1 MRPSRI
7 VLLLVAI
14 LAGGLAA
21 FLATRGDAP
30 APQVVTETKVVEEQ
44 KTQILVAIGPIGV
57 GQRLSPETVQWQAWP
72 EGAVRP
78 EYINVNATPDALD
91 QLTGAV
97 ARFEIFPGEPIIE
110 QKLVRAEQ
118 GYLSAVLDT
127 GRRGVS
133 IGVSAASAS
142 GGFIVPN
149 DHVDVILTR
158 SGATGLI
165 SQTILENVKVLAIG
179 ARLGETG
186 TTGGPSNPDNPRAEV
201 FADQTIATLDLD
213 PVQAETVI
221 NASRV
226 GTLSLALR
234 SIVDFD
240 EAPGEMTRRSSQQ
253 AVRIIRGGNESSVMA
268 GSAAEAEVTAEVDP
282 AAYVLPDGSIAPL
295 PAGEV
300 PPEFQGA
307 APPPVIQ

>member
-21 FLATRGDAP
+21 FLATRGGDAP

-44 KTQILVAIGPIGV
+44 KTQILVAIAPIGV

-78 EYINVNATPDALD
+78 EYINVTASPDALD
-91 QLTGAV
+91 QLTGTV
-97 ARFEIFPGEPIIE
+97 ARFEIFPGEPIIDE
-110 QKLVRAEQ
+110 KLVRTEQ

-127 GRRGVS
+127 GRRGIS
-133 IGVSAASAS
+133 IAVTAASAS

-158 SGATGLI
+158 TGATGLI

-186 TTGGPSNPDNPRAEV
+186 TTGAPADPENPRAEM

-213 PVQAETVI
+213 PVQGETVI
-221 NASRV
+221 NASRI

-240 EAPGEMTRRSSQQ
+240 EQPSETMRRSSQQ
-253 AVRIIRGGNESSVMA
+253 AVRMIKGGNESSVMA
-268 GSAAEAEVTAEVDP
+268 GSAADDSAPQVDP
-282 AAYVLPDGSIAPL
+282 ASYVVMPDGSTMPAPV
-295 PAGEV
+295 GEM
-300 PPEFQGA
+300 
-307 APPPVIQ
+307 PPVEGAMPPVVAQ